1 MAILC
6 VRPEKF
12 RVREGGGR
20 SLVCDVVT
28 SKLVAGEGE
37 GGRESGRASENY

>member
-1 MAILC
+1 MAILS

-12 RVREGGGR
+12 RVREEGGGR

-28 SKLVAGEGE
+28 SKLVAGEE